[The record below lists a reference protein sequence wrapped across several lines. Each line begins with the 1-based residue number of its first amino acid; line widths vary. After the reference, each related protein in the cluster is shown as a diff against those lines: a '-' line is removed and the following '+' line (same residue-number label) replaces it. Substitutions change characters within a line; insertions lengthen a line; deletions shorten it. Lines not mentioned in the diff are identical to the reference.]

1 MVRKRVA
8 GRFVR
13 ETADGAEVEATG
25 EAGGQ
30 VERTVL
36 TGSPLKGAPRA
47 KHCRT
52 YTKKRVAEALP
63 AIAERFVE
71 EAKKGSIQ
79 HAKVLIRLSGLDAKD
94 VPKQAKRRG
103 KSLAGRLLEELRKK
117 PEEPKEE

>member
-13 ETADGAEVEATG
+13 ETADGAEVEVAATDG
-25 EAGGQ
+25 AAGQ

-36 TGSPLKGAPRA
+36 TAAPRA

-79 HAKVLIRLSGLDAKD
+79 HAKVLIRLSGLDGKD
-94 VPKQAKRRG
+94 VPRQAKRRG

-117 PEEPKEE
+117 PEELKED